1 MEVQLELPL
10 TEAWNTNSS
19 ANSLIETTLYRNP
32 TTKIKLT
39 HQWSSICILSSLKR
53 NTTMTTNKK
62 NWELIFVIL
71 KLIRHN
77 YDWLAEGSCIILE
90 TNTCAY
96 SLSYSWNKRSFDFTF
111 DSKRWQVRKHRSI
124 CKIYPFHQNIKFR
137 KICTRCF

>member
-10 TEAWNTNSS
+10 IEAWNTNSS

-39 HQWSSICILSSLKR
+39 HQWSFHLHTLVIKTQH
-53 NTTMTTNKK
+53 NHDHKQ
-62 NWELIFVIL
+62 ELIFLIL